1 MREIKF
7 RGKRIDNKEWVV
19 GQLLFFNSTVGNN
32 NMVRIAGGCEWNNE
46 TQWYHLCNI
55 HIIEENTI
63 GQYTGLKDKN
73 GVEIY
78 EGDILEYMAIADGKQ
93 RDKVIFDRG
102 TFVVDYS
109 EDYKQPVNEINH
121 CAEVIGNIYDN
132 PELIEKEGKVN
143 E

>member
-7 RGKRIDNKEWVV
+7 RGKAK
-19 GQLLFFNSTVGNN
+19 NSDWKYGYLNLDQVTNRYSILMGYEDWGYEV
-32 NMVRIAGGCEWNNE
+32 
-46 TQWYHLCNI
+46 
-55 HIIEENTI
+55 EEDSI

-93 RDKVIFDRG
+93 TDKVIYDRG

-121 CAEVIGNIYDN
+121 CAKVIGNIYDN
-132 PELIEKEGKVN
+132 PELIEKEGK
-143 E
+143 